1 MWKMLFDED
10 LFRKILKKFMKDFT
24 EFEKQLFK
32 DEFLE
37 AEELTD
43 EAEEYFYG
51 FSLTIGPDGKP
62 VIREFG
68 SKPKRKHIIEES
80 PFKTSAKPRIVEV
93 SEGKSEDVDVFEYDD
108 TVEVVAEL
116 RNVNRDDIDVRILSD
131 RETLVIKAPGYYRKV
146 KLPAKVNPSSARAHY
161 RNGVLEVTIK
171 KQQNIIKQSK

>member
-1 MWKMLFDED
+1 MWFDED
-10 LFRKILKKFMKDFT
+10 LFRKILKKFMKDFE

-37 AEELTD
+37 VEEPTG

-68 SKPKRKHIIEES
+68 SKPKRKHIIEEEQ
-80 PFKTSAKPRIVEV
+80 FETSTKPKIVEV
-93 SEGKSEDVDVFEYDD
+93 PEENSEDVDVFEYDD
-108 TVEVVAEL
+108 TVEVVAEI
-116 RNVNRDDIDVRILSD
+116 RNVNKEDIDVKILSD

-146 KLPAKVNPSSARAHY
+146 KLPAKVNPSSAKAHY
-161 RNGVLEVTIK
+161 RNGVLEVTIR
-171 KQQNIIKQSK
+171 KQENTIKPE

>member
-1 MWKMLFDED
+1 MLFDED
-10 LFRKILKKFMKDFT
+10 LFRKILKKFMKDFE

-37 AEELTD
+37 VEEPTS

-80 PFKTSAKPRIVEV
+80 PFETSTKPRIVEV
-93 SEGKSEDVDVFEYDD
+93 SKGNSEDVDVFEYDD
-108 TVEVVAEL
+108 TVEVVAEI
-116 RNVNRDDIDVRILSD
+116 RNVNKEDIDVRILSD

-146 KLPAKVNPSSARAHY
+146 KLPAKVNPSSAKAHY

-171 KQQNIIKQSK
+171 KQQNTIKTE